1 MLADRA
7 PIWKAQPNL
16 TKLPQHFISF
26 IHEHQSVLRFS
37 KMIKYDYRTGEGT
50 ATPEQAKRIELYNYL
65 ASSSEKPRH
74 CSVFEEV
81 DSKINIFHKN
91 YARIPVELSGVDKE
105 QHEQWHRADLAKAV
119 TAKEENSKKRMTRVG
134 LPEGDLEYIYM
145 EKSVYKGYVWFLLI
159 CSC

>member
-16 TKLPQHFISF
+16 TKLPQHFVSF

-37 KMIKYDYRTGEGT
+37 KMINYDYRTGEGT

-65 ASSSEKPRH
+65 ASWSEKPRH

-119 TAKEENSKKRMTRVG
+119 TAKEENRVTTVSE
-134 LPEGDLEYIYM
+134 LRDKVKLTFVTSNNLHYSHQNRHI
-145 EKSVYKGYVWFLLI
+145 S
-159 CSC
+159 S